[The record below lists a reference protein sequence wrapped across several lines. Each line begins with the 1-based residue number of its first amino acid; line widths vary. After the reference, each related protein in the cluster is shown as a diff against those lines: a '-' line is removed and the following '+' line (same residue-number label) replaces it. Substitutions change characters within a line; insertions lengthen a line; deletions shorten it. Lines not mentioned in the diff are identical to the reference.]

1 MNREMLFRGK
11 RIDNGEWMPLPEP
24 YKPEDIK
31 ETPWKNRTLGDFM
44 KGANR

>member
-24 YKPEDIK
+24 YKEK
-31 ETPWKNRTLGDFM
+31 TE
-44 KGANR
+44 

>member
-24 YKPEDIK
+24 CRQNDEGVED
-31 ETPWKNRTLGDFM
+31 D
-44 KGANR
+44 AH

>member
-24 YKPEDIK
+24 YKED
-31 ETPWKNRTLGDFM
+31 EDE
-44 KGANR
+44 